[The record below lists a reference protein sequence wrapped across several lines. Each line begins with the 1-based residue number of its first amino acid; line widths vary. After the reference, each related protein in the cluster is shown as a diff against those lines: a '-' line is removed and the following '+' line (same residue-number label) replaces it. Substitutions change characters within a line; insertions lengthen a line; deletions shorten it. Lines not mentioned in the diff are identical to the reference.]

1 MGDYGPV
8 GVQILKIIWIN
19 ILLSGDNAIVIA
31 LACRALPPRQRFWGI
46 ILGAGAAVLLRI
58 FFTVILQY
66 VLELPWLKLVGG
78 LLLLWIAIKLLT
90 QDEADEAEYCMVRD
104 NLWGAVRTV
113 AIADIVMSLDNVL
126 AIAAAAKGNTGLI
139 IFGLA
144 ISIPLIVAGATL
156 IMALLTRY
164 PVLVWAGAALLG
176 WIAGELIVDDRISL
190 EQIQAW
196 APALVVPD
204 PETTIGIKAGPALH
218 YAAATIGTV
227 IVLVWGWMLL
237 RRRSRVPSAC
247 PESMRRLSKRG
258 GCRGDAGP
266 ACVARPRPA
275 ARASICRSHA
285 SSGPFGNGTRNHFS
299 NMKNRTTGTKTP
311 TPIALSGFSRPTAI
325 MKTNMKMAEAT

>member
-1 MGDYGPV
+1 MIEQLVEQFGGALGDYGPV
-8 GVQILKIIWIN
+8 GIQALKIIWIN

-90 QDEADEAEYCMVRD
+90 QDEADEADIHGSD

-164 PVLVWAGAALLG
+164 PILVWAGAALLG

-196 APALVVPD
+196 APALVVPN
-204 PETTIGIKAGPALH
+204 PETTLGIKAGPALH

-227 IVLVWGWMLL
+227 IVLIWGWMLL
-237 RRRSRVPSAC
+237 RRRSRGAVGVPGKH
-247 PESMRRLSKRG
+247 E
-258 GCRGDAGP
+258 
-266 ACVARPRPA
+266 A
-275 ARASICRSHA
+275 A
-285 SSGPFGNGTRNHFS
+285 
-299 NMKNRTTGTKTP
+299 
-311 TPIALSGFSRPTAI
+311 
-325 MKTNMKMAEAT
+325 E

>member
-1 MGDYGPV
+1 MIEQLVEQFGGALGDYGPV
-8 GVQILKIIWIN
+8 GIQALKIIWIN

-31 LACRALPPRQRFWGI
+31 MACRALPPRQRFWGI
-46 ILGAGAAVLLRI
+46 ILGAGAAVLLRV

-78 LLLLWIAIKLLT
+78 ILLLWIAIKLLT
-90 QDEADEAEYCMVRD
+90 QDEADEADIHGSD

-113 AIADIVMSLDNVL
+113 AIADVVMSLDNVL

-196 APALVVPD
+196 APALVVPN

-227 IVLVWGWMLL
+227 IVLIWGWMLL
-237 RRRSRVPSAC
+237 RRRSRGAVGVPGKH
-247 PESMRRLSKRG
+247 E
-258 GCRGDAGP
+258 
-266 ACVARPRPA
+266 A
-275 ARASICRSHA
+275 A
-285 SSGPFGNGTRNHFS
+285 
-299 NMKNRTTGTKTP
+299 
-311 TPIALSGFSRPTAI
+311 
-325 MKTNMKMAEAT
+325 E

>member
-1 MGDYGPV
+1 LIEQLVEQFGGALGDYGPV
-8 GVQILKIIWIN
+8 SIQALKIIWIN

-78 LLLLWIAIKLLT
+78 LLLVWIAIKLLT
-90 QDEADEAEYCMVRD
+90 QDEADEADIEGSD

-113 AIADIVMSLDNVL
+113 AIADVVMSLDNVL

-156 IMALLTRY
+156 IMALLTQF

-176 WIAGELIVDDRISL
+176 WIAGELVVGDRIAL
-190 EQIQAW
+190 AQIHAW

-204 PETTIGIKAGPALH
+204 VESTIGIKAGPALH
-218 YAAATIGTV
+218 YAAATVGTL
-227 IVLVWGWMLL
+227 IVLSWGWVLL
-237 RRRSRVPSAC
+237 RRRSRGSVGVPGKH
-247 PESMRRLSKRG
+247 E
-258 GCRGDAGP
+258 
-266 ACVARPRPA
+266 A
-275 ARASICRSHA
+275 A
-285 SSGPFGNGTRNHFS
+285 
-299 NMKNRTTGTKTP
+299 
-311 TPIALSGFSRPTAI
+311 
-325 MKTNMKMAEAT
+325 E